1 MLAIYGDNSPK
12 AACIAIKLLSK
23 VAQDVAM
30 NWARQIASASD
41 PSASPAPPYS
51 WSSKAETL
59 IVQCAS
65 GATLLWSARNGVT
78 VAQSVLPPVR
88 YICLVL
94 CPV

>member
-30 NWARQIASASD
+30 NWVRQIASASD
-41 PSASPAPPYS
+41 SASPAPAYS

-59 IVQCAS
+59 IAQCAS

-78 VAQSVLPPVR
+78 VAQSVLPPV
-88 YICLVL
+88 IL
-94 CPV
+94 